1 MRDARKLLVTL
12 VALGLTAGV
21 TVLGAFSAFSATTAS
36 SGNAI
41 ATGTVALEDNDA
53 GSVLYNVTNAKP
65 GDSVE
70 KCIRVAYT
78 GSIASAVR
86 IYAPDA
92 VGTLG
97 QYVDLT
103 VEAGTQAAP
112 TFPDC
117 SGFTADGAP
126 LFSGTLAGF
135 AGTHNDWA
143 SGVSTLPASAS
154 SWNLNDAVVYRIVAT
169 VQDNQNASGLSTNPH
184 SFVWEARNT

>member
-21 TVLGAFSAFSATTAS
+21 TVLGAFSAFSATTAN

-41 ATGTVALEDNDA
+41 ATGTVAIEDNDA

-117 SGFTADGAP
+117 SGFTADGGP

-169 VQDNQNASGLSTNPH
+169 VQDNQNAT
-184 SFVWEARNT
+184 A